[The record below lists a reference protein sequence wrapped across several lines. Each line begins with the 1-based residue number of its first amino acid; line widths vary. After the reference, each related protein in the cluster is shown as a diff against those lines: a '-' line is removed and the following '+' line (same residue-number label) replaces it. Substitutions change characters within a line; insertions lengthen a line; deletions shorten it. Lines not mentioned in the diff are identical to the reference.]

1 MLPNETTPCGA
12 KGVVLKGHREIT
24 SWCRNF
30 AAENR
35 YDAMGNG
42 LLGGKNCQV
51 GPGARKGDGLIGV
64 DLKVSSFFFWMM

>member
-1 MLPNETTPCGA
+1 MQGE
-12 KGVVLKGHREIT
+12 VLKGHREIT

-51 GPGARKGDGLIGV
+51 GPWPRGTVMGCDDV
-64 DLKVSSFFFWMM
+64 DLKILGSYVFFG